1 MRQNNSQLYF
11 DEVYSGEMNPLR
23 LTTENRKVFA
33 CNFFNMNYYPF
44 GDQWCSFTLQIERSS
59 NEQTNLILNYLK
71 NKVYRINQY
80 TIRKWQWEKVVFKNG
95 TKQAVKVSVLLER
108 KLTKIFLVTYLP
120 TILMNIINQVR

>member
-1 MRQNNSQLYF
+1 
-11 DEVYSGEMNPLR
+11 
-23 LTTENRKVFA
+23 
-33 CNFFNMNYYPF
+33 MNYYPF

-108 KLTKIFLVTYLP
+108 KITKIFLVTYLP